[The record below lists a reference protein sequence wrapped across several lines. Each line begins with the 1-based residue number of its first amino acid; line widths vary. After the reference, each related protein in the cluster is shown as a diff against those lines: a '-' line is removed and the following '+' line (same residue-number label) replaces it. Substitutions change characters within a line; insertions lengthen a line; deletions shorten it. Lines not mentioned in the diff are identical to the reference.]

1 MMWCF
6 RSSLHGGLSAE
17 VLTILNGSKL
27 GATLK
32 GAKIGAE
39 SNFFFG
45 DEFFPQALGMSRTE
59 MQRRSTRF

>member
-27 GATLK
+27 GSTLK
-32 GAKIGAE
+32 GVKIG
-39 SNFFFG
+39 G
-45 DEFFPQALGMSRTE
+45 
-59 MQRRSTRF
+59 